1 MQKLIFRNANGVEV
15 DLTSGNFGITE
26 WKGFSDTSLNLQTQ
40 QVPFQD
46 GSVYLDGLLGNR
58 EISVTLAVNDNN
70 DLEKRYELRRNLIE
84 ILNPKLGE
92 GTLIYKNDY
101 LMRQIKGVPLLPVF
115 KNKNSNDKGTLK
127 ASLAWTCPNPYWED
141 VEEKAVFFKSYEVV
155 EVENNGDIPVQMK
168 IDFFTENVKNPV
180 ITRMGDGKKIAYDGI
195 LSNNLHIDTN
205 IGNKHVYSEALKFDA
220 LKFNSDLTS
229 VCFSKKIGIFVAS
242 GAGILK
248 FSYSGKNWTDI
259 ILPGSEIMNCVR
271 YIEQLDLFIA
281 VGNTG
286 AIYTST
292 DCIVWNKKESN
303 TNKNLND
310 VAYSEILNLFVVVG
324 NTELLISSDGE
335 SWQSQNVTY
344 NLNSVTYSKELNLF
358 VAVGN
363 NAFVTS
369 SDGVLWEER
378 DSGISATYF
387 YLQSVVWS
395 KKNEQFVAV
404 GYYGNITV
412 SNDGINW
419 VEHSYGNNDL
429 MDVIYNDISELF
441 VAVGKNGYIIS
452 SDDGI
457 NWTQQYHNNELFL
470 NGIVYS
476 PELSIYLSVGK
487 NNNIIMGENLTDWEF
502 IDVETSIPF
511 LCVIFVEKFK
521 KYFAVANSSH
531 IFTSANGE
539 KWEQIQLQDSESLT
553 GIVYSENQNIF
564 VVVGSYGGI
573 YVSRDGDTWLK
584 QTTLQGTLYGVTYS
598 ESQNLFVAVGRNEV
612 IFTSQDTSSWIERR
626 RGSNF
631 YIERVKYIEQLDLF
645 VAVGGTPDTIAQRGT
660 ILTSNDGINW
670 TEIQISNAKC
680 FFDVTYI
687 PSMKLLV
694 AVGNKGQIPSTA
706 TGLII
711 TSNNGINWSKLTS
724 EINKTLYSV
733 VYSEAQNLL
742 ITVGDNANVF
752 FSKDGK
758 NYERINNVYNTSFRY
773 ICYSES
779 LMEFLIVGL
788 QSAVMRSVFE
798 LTENEIQNISF
809 DSDMNLNIKKG
820 KNQFRLMRDDGEVT
834 GRIIYRQKYIGV

>member
-15 DLTSGNFGITE
+15 DLTSGDFGITE
-26 WKGFSDTSLNLQTQ
+26 WKGFSDVSLNLQTQ

-84 ILNPKLGE
+84 VLNPKLGE

-115 KNKNSNDKGTLK
+115 KNKNSNDRGTLK
-127 ASLAWTCPNPYWED
+127 ASLAWTCPSPYWED

-155 EVENNGDIPVQMK
+155 DVENNGDIPAQMK

-180 ITRMGDGKKIAYDGI
+180 ITRMGDEKKIAYNGI

-220 LKFNSDLTS
+220 LKFNGDLTS
-229 VCFSKKIGIFVAS
+229 VCFSKKTGIFVAS

-248 FSYSGKNWTDI
+248 FLYSGENWTDV
-259 ILPGSEIMNCVR
+259 ILTGSEIMNCVK
-271 YIEQLDLFIA
+271 YIEQLNLFVA

-286 AIYTST
+286 AIYMST
-292 DCIVWNKKESN
+292 DGIVWNKKESN
-303 TNKNLND
+303 TTKDLRD
-310 VAYSEILNLFVVVG
+310 VAYSEILNLFVAVG
-324 NTELLISSDGE
+324 GTEILISSDGE

-344 NLNSVTYSKELNLF
+344 ILNSIAYSKELNLF

-363 NAFVTS
+363 NDLITS
-369 SDGVLWEER
+369 SDGVNWDKR
-378 DSGISATYF
+378 DSGISVTYF

-404 GYYGNITV
+404 GYNGKITV

-419 VEHSYGNNDL
+419 VEHSYGNKNL

-441 VAVGKNGYIIS
+441 IAVGKNGLIITS
-452 SDDGI
+452 NDGI

-476 PELSIYLSVGK
+476 PELNIYLSVGK
-487 NNNIIMGENLTDWEF
+487 NNDIIMGENLTDWEF
-502 IDVETSIPF
+502 IDVEAPISF
-511 LCVIFVEKFK
+511 LCVIFVKKFK
-521 KYFAVANSSH
+521 KYFAVADSY
-531 IFTSANGE
+531 IFTSTNGE
-539 KWEQIQLQDSESLT
+539 KWEKIELQNSELLN
-553 GIVYSENQNIF
+553 GIVYSESQNIF
-564 VVVGSYGGI
+564 VVVGNYGGI
-573 YVSRDGDTWLK
+573 FVSHDGDTWLK
-584 QTTLQGTLYGVTYS
+584 QTTLQGLLNGVSYS
-598 ESQNLFVAVGRNEV
+598 ESQNLFVAVGMNEV
-612 IFTSQDTSSWIERR
+612 IFTSEDTISWVERR

-631 YIERVKYIEQLDLF
+631 EIKRVKYIEQLDLF
-645 VAVGGTPDTIAQRGT
+645 VAVGGTPNTIAQRGT

-694 AVGNKGQIPSTA
+694 AVGNKGQITSTA
-706 TGLII
+706 TGLIV
-711 TSNNGINWSKLTS
+711 TSNDGVNWSKLTS

-742 ITVGDNANVF
+742 ITVGDNGNVF

-758 NYERINNVYNTSFRY
+758 NYERINNVYNSSFRY
-773 ICYSES
+773 VCYSDL

-798 LTENEIQNISF
+798 LAENEIQNISS

-820 KNQFRLMRDDGEVT
+820 KNQFRLMRDEGEVT